1 MIWTAFIWGMLGSFH
16 CIGMCGPIALALAG
30 KDRNKYLFNKL
41 LYNSGRAV
49 TYSLLGGLVGLVG
62 FSLSLAGIQQ
72 WLSIVLGLLIIGLA
86 YFYKESE
93 KWIAS
98 SSFSTTL
105 IKIKSKLGKSIKRG
119 GSKAFFVSGILNGFL
134 PCGMVY
140 MALVASLAL
149 QGPVMGMAYMF
160 VFGLGTFPV
169 MLLLMF
175 SKDIFSLNFRM
186 KMNKAM
192 PYFVMF
198 MGVLFV
204 LRGMGWGIPYLSP
217 TLGLP
222 SAHAVELLD
231 SGVTHCE

>member
-1 MIWTAFIWGMLGSFH
+1 MIWTAFIWGLLGSFH
-16 CIGMCGPIALALAG
+16 CVGMCGPIALALAG

-49 TYSLLGGLVGLVG
+49 TYSLLGGLVGMLG
-62 FSLSLAGIQQ
+62 FSLSLAGVQQ
-72 WLSIVLGLLIIGLA
+72 WVSIVLGLSIIALA
-86 YFYKESE
+86 FFYKESE
-93 KWIAS
+93 KWIS
-98 SSFSTTL
+98 GSTFSKSL
-105 IKIKSKLGKSIKRG
+105 IKLKTQLGKSIKRG
-119 GSKAFFVSGILNGFL
+119 GSKAFFLTGLLNGFL

-140 MALVASLAL
+140 MALMASLAF
-149 QGPVMGMAYMF
+149 QSPIYGMAYMF

-169 MLLLMF
+169 MILLMF
-175 SKDIFSLNFRM
+175 SKDVFSLNFRM

-217 TLGLP
+217 KLGLP
-222 SAHAVELLD
+222 TAHATELLD
-231 SGVTHCE
+231 SDITHCE

>member
-1 MIWTAFIWGMLGSFH
+1 MIWTAFIWGILGSFH

-30 KDRNKYLFNKL
+30 KDRNKYLLNKL

-72 WLSIVLGLLIIGLA
+72 WVSIVLGLIIIVLA
-86 YFYKESE
+86 FFYKESE
-93 KWIAS
+93 KWITGSTLS
-98 SSFSTTL
+98 SSL
-105 IKIKSKLGKSIKRG
+105 IKLKSQLGKSIKRG
-119 GSKAFFVSGILNGFL
+119 GRKAFFITGVFNGFL

-149 QGPVMGMAYMF
+149 QSPVMGMAYMF

-169 MLLLMF
+169 MILLML
-175 SKDIFSLNFRM
+175 SKDIFSMNFRV

-204 LRGMGWGIPYLSP
+204 MRGMGWGIPYLSP
-217 TLGLP
+217 KLGLP
-222 SAHAVELLD
+222 TAHAAELLD
-231 SGVTHCE
+231 AGITNCQ

>member
-1 MIWTAFIWGMLGSFH
+1 MIWTAFIWGILGSFH

-30 KDRNKYLFNKL
+30 KDRNKYLLNKL

-49 TYSLLGGLVGLVG
+49 TYSLLGGLVGMVG

-72 WLSIVLGLLIIGLA
+72 WVSIVLGLMIIVLA
-86 YFYKESE
+86 FFYKESE
-93 KWIAS
+93 KWITNSTLS
-98 SSFSTTL
+98 SSL
-105 IKIKSKLGKSIKRG
+105 IKLKSQLGKSIKRG
-119 GSKAFFVSGILNGFL
+119 GRKAFFITGVFNGFL

-149 QGPVMGMAYMF
+149 QSPVMGMAYMF

-169 MLLLMF
+169 MILLMF
-175 SKDIFSLNFRM
+175 SKDIFSINFRM

-204 LRGMGWGIPYLSP
+204 MRGMGWGIPYLSP
-217 TLGLP
+217 KLGLP
-222 SAHAVELLD
+222 TAHAAELLD
-231 SGVTHCE
+231 AGITNCQ